1 MIVSRTDVHECPK
14 CHSHNIEQDPDVLD
28 TWFSSGLWPFSTLG
42 WPEKTPDYEYFYP
55 TSMLE
60 TGYDILFFWVA
71 RMIMDGIHFTGKVPF
86 TEIYLHGL
94 VRDEHGDKMSKTK
107 GNVVDP
113 LIVMDELGTDALRFT
128 LLVGSTPG
136 NDTNLSVKKV
146 EANRNFANKLWNAGR
161 FMIGSLDKAPAQA
174 EGEVQPTIADRWIWS
189 RMQEVIRD
197 VERLFGNHQYG
208 EAGRQIFDFF
218 WGDYADWY
226 IEIAKIQMAEGGN
239 TAFNTARMLIRI
251 LDTCL
256 RLLHPFTPFVTEALW
271 GHVKEA
277 AMEKG
282 EAFAPAGGWEDAL
295 IIAKWPE
302 AEDFN
307 DADAVS
313 HMEKTREL
321 IRTIRNLRT
330 ERKVVPGKR
339 IEAIVAAGDNKET
352 FADMKHILSA
362 LAALD
367 EEKLQ
372 IVDAVA
378 EKPADMVST
387 AVSGVAIYLKL
398 HEQID
403 TAAEK
408 ARLTAELNEIR
419 GQVERLEKLLASP
432 FAQKAPAAVVEKERG
447 RLAQFKETAANLE
460 EQLANL

>member
-1 MIVSRTDVHECPK
+1 MILSDSMDCIPK
-14 CHSHNIEQDPDVLD
+14 PIRYAMQKQPR
-28 TWFSSGLWPFSTLG
+28 PMIA
-42 WPEKTPDYEYFYP
+42 P
-55 TSMLE
+55 
-60 TGYDILFFWVA
+60 
-71 RMIMDGIHFTGKVPF
+71 MIMDGIHFTGKVPF

-161 FMIGSLDKAPAQA
+161 FVIGALDKAPAEA
-174 EGEVQPTIADRWIWS
+174 DGEVNPTAADRWIWS

-208 EAGRQIFDFF
+208 EAGRQIYDFF

-226 IEIAKIQMAEGGN
+226 IEIAKIQLAKGGN

-256 RLLHPFTPFVTEALW
+256 RLLHPFTPFVTEELW

-277 AMEKG
+277 AIDKG
-282 EAFAPAGGWEDAL
+282 EAFAPANGWEDAL

-302 AEDFN
+302 AEDYN
-307 DADAVS
+307 DTEAVS
-313 HMEKTREL
+313 ALNRLREV

-330 ERKVVPGKR
+330 ERKVEPGKR
-339 IEAIVAAGDNKET
+339 IEAVIAAGDSRAVFE
-352 FADMKHILSA
+352 DMKHA
-362 LAALD
+362 LCYLAYLD

-372 IVDAVA
+372 ITDSA
-378 EKPADMVST
+378 EKPEDMVST
-387 AVSGVAIYLKL
+387 AVSGVSIYLKL
-398 HEQID
+398 HDEVD
-403 TAAEK
+403 TEAEK
-408 ARLTAELNEIR
+408 ARLSAELKEIR
-419 GQVERLEKLLASP
+419 GQVDRLEKLLASP
-432 FAQKAPAAVVEKERG
+432 FAEKAPAAVVDKERA
-447 RLAQFKETAANLE
+447 RLAQFRETAANLE
-460 EQLANL
+460 AQLADL

>member
-1 MIVSRTDVHECPK
+1 
-14 CHSHNIEQDPDVLD
+14 
-28 TWFSSGLWPFSTLG
+28 
-42 WPEKTPDYEYFYP
+42 WPEETPDYKYFYP

-161 FMIGSLDKAPAQA
+161 FVLGALDKAPAEA
-174 EGEVQPTIADRWIWS
+174 DGEVQPTIADRWIWS
-189 RMQEVIRD
+189 RMQQVIAD
-197 VERLFGNHQYG
+197 VERLFSTHQYG

-226 IEIAKIQMAEGGN
+226 IEIAKIQLAEGGN
-239 TAFNTARMLIRI
+239 TAFHTARMLIRI

-277 AMEKG
+277 AIDKG
-282 EAFAPAGGWEDAL
+282 EAFAPANGWEDAL

-307 DADAVS
+307 DAEAVA

-330 ERKVVPGKR
+330 ERKVAPGKR
-339 IEAIVAAGDNKET
+339 IEAVISAGENAET
-352 FADMKHILSA
+352 FREMKRILTA

-367 EEKLQ
+367 EESLQ
-372 IVDAVA
+372 IVESVA
-378 EKPADMVST
+378 EAPADMIAT
-387 AVSGVAIYLKL
+387 AVSGVEVYLKL
-398 HEQID
+398 HDQID
-403 TAAEK
+403 TEAEK
-408 ARLTAELNEIR
+408 ARLNAELSEIK
-419 GQVERLEKLLASP
+419 GQVDRLEKLLASP
-432 FAQKAPAAVVEKERG
+432 FAQKAPATVVEKERG
-447 RLAQFKETAANLE
+447 RLAQFKETAASLE
-460 EQLANL
+460 AQLANL